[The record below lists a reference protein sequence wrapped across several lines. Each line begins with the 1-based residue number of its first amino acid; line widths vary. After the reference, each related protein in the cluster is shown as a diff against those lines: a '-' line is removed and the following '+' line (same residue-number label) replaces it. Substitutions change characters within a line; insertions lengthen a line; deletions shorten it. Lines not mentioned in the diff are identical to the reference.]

1 MEVVLSVIKAQRGLE
16 NATRPELEQRA
27 KDLERDVAQACL
39 EVVRLLHTPSAS
51 EGEKV
56 DADLALAALLAER
69 QAVRNELER
78 KGPERGH

>member
-16 NATRPELEQRA
+16 NSTRPELEQRA
-27 KDLERDVAQACL
+27 KELERDVAQACL
-39 EVVRLLHTPSAS
+39 EVVRLLHTPTAT

-56 DADLALAALLAER
+56 DADLALSTLLAER
-69 QAVRNELER
+69 QAVRNEIDR